1 MASETREEGRM
12 KKNFRL
18 KEDMAVGMKVVCMES
33 NEIRDEIHAKVR
45 I

>member
-12 KKNFRL
+12 KKNFSL
-18 KEDMAVGMKVVCMES
+18 KEDMAVGMKVVCMGS